1 MKFYPV
7 DLFGST
13 YMVRPEIASYK
24 NNGTLAIE
32 LIDDEDDPF
41 AVLTVNLQGQSDLLL
56 GEKDLAYVDT
66 NNCPFADEFL
76 KKSGLGTPVGVYG
89 QSGYCSYPLYRFDI
103 ERIRSEQIETEK
115 HNQDYE
121 F

>member
-1 MKFYPV
+1 
-7 DLFGST
+7 
-13 YMVRPEIASYK
+13 MVRPEIASYK
-24 NNGTLAIE
+24 NNETLAIE
-32 LIDDEDDPF
+32 LIDDEDEPF
-41 AVLTVNLQGQSDLLL
+41 AVLTVNLQGQSDLLI
-56 GEKDLAYVDT
+56 GSGDMAYVDT

-76 KKSGLGTPVGVYG
+76 RKSGLGTPVGVYG
-89 QSGYCSYPLYRFDI
+89 QSGYCSYPLYRFDL